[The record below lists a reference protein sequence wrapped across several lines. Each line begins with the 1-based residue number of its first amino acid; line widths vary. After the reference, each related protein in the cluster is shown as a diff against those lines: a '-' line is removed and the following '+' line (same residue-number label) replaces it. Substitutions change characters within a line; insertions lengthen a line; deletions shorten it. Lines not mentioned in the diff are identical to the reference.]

1 MIYQRQLQKLGQVLL
16 GVMQFRRHK
25 SQLACVYLLFAM
37 GKKQTIPASGL
48 NLYGSG
54 EVFKGNGL
62 TFGSVE
68 VTPKL

>member
-1 MIYQRQLQKLGQVLL
+1 
-16 GVMQFRRHK
+16 MQFRRHK